1 MGAAPAISHG
11 NHCAGEDIPA
21 VIHDPTRRFRLK
33 PFALKP
39 HALAAA
45 LLLCAPFAHAGAQEA
60 AQPANHVPGGRIPQ
74 LQGDIAIDG
83 KLDDAAW
90 QGALVQ
96 EVAYEIQPGDNTAAP
111 VKTIARI
118 GYTADALYVSFRAT
132 DPDPSQIRAHLRDR
146 DAAFNDDWVGVFM
159 DTFNDNRRGY
169 ELIVNPLGVQADLL
183 RDETNADNQ
192 EDASWDGLWESAGQL
207 TEEGYVV
214 EIRVPFSTLR
224 FPRGGG
230 DQTWGIS
237 LFRNYPRDK
246 RHQLTSHKVPRDSNC
261 FQCEWGKYAGLAGAQ
276 QGRNLDV
283 VPTLTMGKTQAR
295 DAAGTAWK
303 SGDSAIEPGV
313 DVSWAPSPAMTLNAT
328 LNPDFS
334 QVETDQLQLDI
345 NNSFA
350 LFYQEK
356 RPFFLEGAD
365 YFTSQFDVLYT
376 RQIADPDFGVRVTG
390 RTGSGAYGAF
400 VARDASTLVLVPG
413 VQGSGF
419 EQLGQK
425 ANVAVGRYRHDINT
439 HASIGVIGTFR
450 AGDDY
455 ANNVAGVDARWQQ
468 GAHTATAQFLHSQSE
483 YPAGIVATYK
493 DELGD
498 DATPSG
504 NAWRAEYEFS
514 NRSWGF
520 NLQHEDIDPGFR
532 ADLGFIG
539 MVGYDKSLVGGEH
552 SWFRDDAAFNKINLY
567 ADWDI
572 THRYD
577 GQLLEREFEAQVTV
591 QGPMQSSVRLH
602 GMTRVAYWNGRLFD
616 EHYADINA
624 SVRPNGSLQLGA
636 YVQAG
641 TMIDRRADKTGRR
654 TMLELFG
661 NANVGR
667 GLALDWDLL
676 RQTMKRDGGT
686 AFTATVVNAGGSW
699 QFDPRQRLRLTLQGR
714 EVKRNQALYAD
725 AVDAT
730 ARDWAAQLVYSYKRN
745 PRTALYAGASYGA
758 FMDDD
763 NPQMFGNTRSVFVKL
778 SYGWQP

>member
-1 MGAAPAISHG
+1 MKSP
-11 NHCAGEDIPA
+11 D
-21 VIHDPTRRFRLK
+21 LK
-33 PFALKP
+33 S
-39 HALAAA
+39 HALTAA
-45 LLLCAPFAHAGAQEA
+45 LLLCAPFAHAQQATAPTETA
-60 AQPANHVPGGRIPQ
+60 TYVPGGRIPQ
-74 LQGDIAIDG
+74 LQGEIAIDG

-90 QGALVQ
+90 QNALVQ
-96 EVAYEIQPGDNTAAP
+96 EIAYDIQPGDNTPAP
-111 VKTIARI
+111 VRTTVRI
-118 GYTADALYVSFRAT
+118 GYTADAIYFAFHAMDS
-132 DPDPSQIRAHLRDR
+132 DPSAIRAHLRDR

-183 RDETNADNQ
+183 RDEANTNNQ
-192 EDASWDGLWESAGQL
+192 EDPSWDGLWESAGQL
-207 TEEGYVV
+207 TAEGYDV

-230 DQTWGIS
+230 DQKWGLS

-261 FQCEWGKYAGLAGAQ
+261 FQCEWGKYEGMAGAQ
-276 QGRNLDV
+276 QGRNLEV
-283 VPTLTMGKTQAR
+283 VPFLTMGKPQYR
-295 DAAGTAWK
+295 DAAGESWK
-303 SGDSAIEPGV
+303 SGDSSIEPGV

-376 RQIADPDFGVRVTG
+376 RQIADPDFGARITG

-419 EQLGQK
+419 EQLDQK
-425 ANVAVGRYRHDINT
+425 ANVAVGRYRHDFNT
-439 HASIGVIGTFR
+439 HFSVGAIGTFR
-450 AGDDY
+450 EGDAY
-455 ANNVAGVDARWQQ
+455 SNNVAGLDARWQQ

-483 YPAGIVATYK
+483 YPDDIVAAYAG
-493 DELGD
+493 ELGN

-504 NAWRAEYEFS
+504 NAWRTEYNFS
-514 NRSWGF
+514 NRNWGF

-552 SWFRDDAAFNKINLY
+552 SWYRDGAAFNKINVY

-577 GQLLEREFEAQVTV
+577 GQLLEREFEAQVSV
-591 QGPMQSSVRLH
+591 QGPMQSNVRLH

-624 SVRPNGSLQLGA
+624 NFRPNGSLQLGA
-636 YVQAG
+636 YLQAG
-641 TMIDRRADKTGRR
+641 TMIDRGADKTGRR
-654 TMLELFG
+654 TMLEVSG
-661 NANVGR
+661 NANIGR
-667 GLALDWDLL
+667 GLALDWDII
-676 RQTMKRDGGT
+676 RQQMKRDGGT
-686 AFTATVVNAGGSW
+686 AFTATVVNTGGSW
-699 QFDPRQRLRLTLQGR
+699 QFDPHQRLRLTLQGS
-714 EVKRNQALYAD
+714 EVERNQALY
-725 AVDAT
+725 VGTVNET
-730 ARDWAAQLVYSYKRN
+730 ARDWAAQVVYSYKIN

-763 NPQMFGNTRSVFVKL
+763 NPDLFGNTRSVFLKL

>member
-1 MGAAPAISHG
+1 MK
-11 NHCAGEDIPA
+11 
-21 VIHDPTRRFRLK
+21 L
-33 PFALKP
+33 
-39 HALAAA
+39 HALTAA
-45 LLLCAPFAHAGAQEA
+45 LLLCAPFAQAQEA
-60 AQPANHVPGGRIPQ
+60 NTTSAASTYVAGGRIPQ
-74 LQGDIAIDG
+74 LQGEIAIDG

-90 QGALVQ
+90 QNALVQ
-96 EVAYEIQPGDNTAAP
+96 EIAYDIQPGDNTPAP
-111 VKTIARI
+111 VKTTVRI
-118 GYTADALYVSFRAT
+118 GYTADALYLSYHAM
-132 DPDPSQIRAHLRDR
+132 DSDPSAIRAHLRDR
-146 DAAFNDDWVGVFM
+146 DAAFNDDWVGVFL

-183 RDETNADNQ
+183 RDETNTNNQ

-207 TEEGYVV
+207 TADGYDV
-214 EIRVPFSTLR
+214 EIRIPFSTLR

-230 DQTWGIS
+230 DQKWGIS

-261 FQCEWGKYAGLAGAQ
+261 FQCEWGKYEGMAGAQ
-276 QGRNLDV
+276 QGRNLEI
-283 VPTLTMGKTQAR
+283 VPTLTMGKPQYR
-295 DAAGTAWK
+295 DAAGESWR
-303 SGDSAIEPGV
+303 SGESSIEPGV

-376 RQIADPDFGVRVTG
+376 RQIADPDFGARVTG

-400 VARDASTLVLVPG
+400 IARDASTLVLVPG

-419 EQLGQK
+419 EQLDQK
-425 ANVAVGRYRHDINT
+425 ANVAVGRYRHDFNT
-439 HASIGVIGTFR
+439 HFSVGAIGTFR
-450 AGDDY
+450 DGDNY
-455 ANNVAGVDARWQQ
+455 SNSVTGVDARWQQ

-483 YPAGIVATYK
+483 YPADIVDLYK
-493 DELGD
+493 DELGN

-504 NAWRAEYEFS
+504 NAWQAAYNFS
-514 NRSWGF
+514 NRNWGF
-520 NLQHEDIDPGFR
+520 KLQHEDIDPGFR

-552 SWFRDDAAFNKINLY
+552 SWFRDDAAFNKINVY

-572 THRYD
+572 THRFD

-602 GMTRVAYWNGRLFD
+602 GMTRVAYWNGMLFD

-624 SVRPNGSLQLGA
+624 NFRPNGSLQLGA

-641 TMIDRRADKTGRR
+641 TLIDRGADKTGRR

-661 NANVGR
+661 NANIGR
-667 GLALDWDLL
+667 GLAVDWDII
-676 RQTMKRDGGT
+676 RQQMKRDGGT
-686 AFTATVVNAGGSW
+686 AFTATVVNTGGSW
-699 QFDPRQRLRLTLQGR
+699 QFDPRQRLRLTLQGS
-714 EVKRNQALYAD
+714 EVTRNQALY
-725 AVDAT
+725 VDTVNET
-730 ARDWAAQLVYSYKRN
+730 ARDWAVQAVYSYKIN

-763 NPQMFGNTRSVFVKL
+763 HPDMFGSTRSVFLKL